1 MANGLNQSD
10 NQMNF
15 GFGTRTIGGTE
26 LDLDA
31 ILGARNTSSLLD
43 TLGLLGTGLPTDAF
57 YTINP
62 DTVQALDPNNPMYQ
76 QRITDLQQT
85 ALPSLQRSA
94 LNIGAGGRLGRSE
107 GFMRNLRQQSRQ
119 PYLDSLAST
128 FRGIES
134 DVGRAR
140 VSAENYLQD
149 ILSGFSDL
157 DFNID
162 NSLDFYDPERVQDAY
177 SSAQSTSGGSVG
189 VGMGGGNLPPQ
200 MSFVGLNDINATQ
213 IIFPNGST
221 ISTEGLTWDENRG
234 RWDLSSLSGGGM

>member
-31 ILGARNTSSLLD
+31 ILGAQNTSSLLD
-43 TLGLLGTGLPTDAF
+43 ILGLSGTRLPTDAF

-107 GFMRNLRQQSRQ
+107 GFMRNLRQQSMQ
-119 PYLDSLAST
+119 PYLDSLAGT

-140 VSAENYLQD
+140 LSAENYLQD

-157 DFNID
+157 DFQAPPPPTPFVRGGFDMSGIYGDLTPEMKDVVDFD
-162 NSLDFYDPERVQDAY
+162 N
-177 SSAQSTSGGSVG
+177 
-189 VGMGGGNLPPQ
+189 
-200 MSFVGLNDINATQ
+200 LN
-213 IIFPNGST
+213 PYGY
-221 ISTEGLTWDENRG
+221 
-234 RWDLSSLSGGGM
+234 